1 MLYLVTGGA
10 GFVGSNIV
18 EELVHRGERVRVLD
32 NFSTGKYENLAEW
45 IDRIELIEGD
55 IRDIDTVHRAL
66 AGVDYVLHQAA
77 LPSVERSIKDP
88 LLTNEVNVTGT
99 LNVLTAA
106 REANVRRVVYAS
118 SSSVYGN
125 SNELPKHEGIRLDPR
140 SPYAV
145 SKLAGEKYC
154 LAFTTVFKLPTV
166 VLRYFNVYGPRQDF
180 SSPYAAVVPRFIV
193 SLLQNIPPELNG
205 DGSQSRDFT
214 FVGNVVR
221 ANILACRSDAA
232 VGRFMNVA
240 NGEQH
245 TLIDLFQTLVTLVGT
260 SNIQP
265 LFTCPRSGEVKHSWA
280 KIDLARELIGYH
292 PEEGWLEG
300 LQSAVQ
306 WYRTVVSRTNCSH
319 KM

>member
-140 SPYAV
+140 SRMP
-145 SKLAGEKYC
+145 
-154 LAFTTVFKLPTV
+154 
-166 VLRYFNVYGPRQDF
+166 
-180 SSPYAAVVPRFIV
+180 SSA
-193 SLLQNIPPELNG
+193 
-205 DGSQSRDFT
+205 
-214 FVGNVVR
+214 
-221 ANILACRSDAA
+221 
-232 VGRFMNVA
+232 
-240 NGEQH
+240 
-245 TLIDLFQTLVTLVGT
+245 
-260 SNIQP
+260 
-265 LFTCPRSGEVKHSWA
+265 
-280 KIDLARELIGYH
+280 
-292 PEEGWLEG
+292 
-300 LQSAVQ
+300 
-306 WYRTVVSRTNCSH
+306 
-319 KM
+319 